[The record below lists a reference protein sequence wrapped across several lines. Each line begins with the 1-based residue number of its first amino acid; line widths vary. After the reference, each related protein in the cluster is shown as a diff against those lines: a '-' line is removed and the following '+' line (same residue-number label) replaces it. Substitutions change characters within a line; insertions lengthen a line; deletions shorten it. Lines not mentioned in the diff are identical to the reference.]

1 MKCSSQFLFL
11 FLFLIVP
18 FNLLMAQ
25 RKRDSTIKAQNYN
38 MARLPSAQ
46 NRTDTV
52 PKSNPPTQRP
62 PVAENKNDE
71 TQPHRP
77 YVTIDSSK
85 PVPVETPT
93 YIRSVLRIQR
103 IYVNNDAIELMQ
115 ILNPQLADQQT
126 VMSNTKLVLPVFP
139 LPDSK
144 NSRTINQQFRI
155 DADPDNNVN
164 DEFARKAATTDSLVN
179 IFNSIKFDLDD
190 VKDQQHLANLKTI
203 LPALVDL
210 NKRAI
215 DKIRHTS
222 RATVS
227 TLSIETTAL
236 NNVLANSTTTSTIS
250 GDNVRQLFSLLVN
263 INILLS
269 GITDRKLQIPH
280 DSDLGSNLQK
290 APFSFASYHTSTL
303 LPKEEK
309 ISSSDDDPRKFNIY
323 VFRKSLAQS
332 GKQNPELKTYS
343 VSYAIP
349 ALADDKSEWNTIPEP
364 ASTIHCYF
372 PPARFN
378 FTITDINT
386 NEVYS
391 ATEDL
396 FDAQKDPNERW
407 TILDLLDRHPTYRL
421 IFLIP

>member
-1 MKCSSQFLFL
+1 
-11 FLFLIVP
+11 
-18 FNLLMAQ
+18 
-25 RKRDSTIKAQNYN
+25 

-46 NRTDTV
+46 NRRDTV
-52 PKSNPPTQRP
+52 PKSNPPNQRP
-62 PVAENKNDE
+62 PSTENQNDE

-77 YVTIDSSK
+77 YVTIDANK

-93 YIRSVLRIQR
+93 YIRSVLRMQR

-115 ILNPQLADQQT
+115 ILNPQLAGQQT
-126 VMSNTKLVLPVFP
+126 VMSDTKLVLPVFP
-139 LPDSK
+139 EPDSK
-144 NSRTINQQFRI
+144 NNRAINQQFKI

-164 DEFARKAATTDSLVN
+164 NEFARKAATTDSLVN
-179 IFNSIKFDLDD
+179 IFNSIKFDIDD
-190 VKDQQHLANLKTI
+190 VRDQKYLASLKTL

-210 NKRAI
+210 NKKAI

-227 TLSIETTAL
+227 TLTIETTAL
-236 NNVLANSTTTSTIS
+236 NNVLTNSTTTSTIS
-250 GDNVRQLFSLLVN
+250 GENVRQLYSLLVD

-269 GITDRKLQIPH
+269 GITDRKLQIPGQ
-280 DSDLGSNLQK
+280 SDQGSNLQK
-290 APFSFASYHTSTL
+290 VPFSFASYHANI
-303 LPKEEK
+303 LPPKAEK

-323 VFRKSLAQS
+323 IFRKSLAQN
-332 GKQNPELKTYS
+332 GKQNPELKAYS
-343 VSYAIP
+343 ISYAIP
-349 ALADDKSEWNTIPEP
+349 ALADDQTQWSTIPEP
-364 ASTIHCYF
+364 ASTVHCYF